1 MKQVAKVDCEGRLFL
16 IFEGDCEFYA
26 VESKFISMIYPHG
39 FPMSKALKRDSKEAA
54 IQAAID
60 SVGIDKIVEET
71 GMSRLDA
78 LMQYYF
84 G

>member
-16 IFEGDCEFYA
+16 IFEGDYGFYA
-26 VESKFISMIYPHG
+26 VESKFISPIYPAG
-39 FPMSKALKRDSKEAA
+39 FDMSKAHQRDSKEAA

-60 SVGIDKIVEET
+60 SVNIDKIVEET
-71 GMSRLDA
+71 GMKRLDA